1 MDKGEDGCGVLCGT
15 RRVADCKHSSLRA
28 GSRFACLFFRVCVF
42 VRVCVAAGFR
52 ACALAK
58 LMRRALLC
66 MTCVAC
72 CVGRGGLQAVSILRF
87 ALAPVLLS
95 CSYSSVSADGLAW
108 LVPCGRGLF
117 QS

>member
-1 MDKGEDGCGVLCGT
+1 MDLHDLRGRQRQMCMIDSC
-15 RRVADCKHSSLRA
+15 RHSSLRA

-87 ALAPVLLS
+87 ALAPVLLA
-95 CSYSSVSADGLAW
+95 CSSECVCLCGCAW
-108 LVPCGRGLF
+108 WVAFGRVL
-117 QS
+117 